1 MDQKFCQ
8 SCGMPITKPEEH
20 GTNKDKSLNDDYC
33 TFCFQSGKFVQNYT
47 MDEMIEHCLE
57 YIDEFNK
64 ESEKKFTVEEA
75 RAGMKEFFP
84 HLKRW
89 SGLN

>member
-8 SCGMPITKPEEH
+8 SCGMPLNAAEH
-20 GTNKDKSLNDDYC
+20 FGTNADQSVNEEYCAYCFKDGAFTSDC
-33 TFCFQSGKFVQNYT
+33 T
-47 MDEMIEHCLE
+47 MDEMIEHCLV
-57 YIDEFNK
+57 YIDDFNK
-64 ESEKKFTVEEA
+64 DSEKKFTVEEA

-89 SGLN
+89 SKA